1 MNAHRRNLQRLGE
14 LQVDREEVKGASRE
28 KTLKSINS
36 LPFGKFSLPFG
47 NFSRFLF
54 PKFL

>member
-36 LPFGKFSLPFG
+36 LPFGNFSLPFG